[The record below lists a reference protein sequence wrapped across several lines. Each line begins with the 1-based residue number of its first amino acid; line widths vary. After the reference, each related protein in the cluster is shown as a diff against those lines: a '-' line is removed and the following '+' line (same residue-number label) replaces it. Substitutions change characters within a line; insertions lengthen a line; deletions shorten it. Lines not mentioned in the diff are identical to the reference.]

1 VSGYP
6 DKVKIFEDARKHGIA
21 DEDMVHA
28 ARLPLKDWDLDD
40 DAIMRVG
47 PARDGRLLEIG
58 IAGIDTEEPVIF
70 HAMEC
75 RDRFHPYLR

>member
-1 VSGYP
+1 VR
-6 DKVKIFEDARKHGIA
+6 ILEDARKHGLA
-21 DEDMVHA
+21 DEDMLHA
-28 ARLPLKDWDLDD
+28 ARLPIKDWDLDD

-47 PARDGRLLEIG
+47 PAQSGQLLEIG

-75 RDRFHPYLR
+75 RERFNPYL